1 MNTQLAK
8 LLLEQVF
15 LPGRYPHFYPNS
27 LAKYSD
33 QEIRDCEIEMEKLG
47 LLKFWESKAY
57 SSNSYTDKWLPY
69 TKLEVTVNKIAWEK
83 FLASIK

>member
-47 LLKFWESKAY
+47 LL
-57 SSNSYTDKWLPY
+57 
-69 TKLEVTVNKIAWEK
+69 
-83 FLASIK
+83 